1 MPCIRIRPSNKRNCH
16 GQLPQKR
23 DFWGDADRGKLF
35 LEQVEQKFGTVFSS
49 RKVALSALHLQRRLF
64 NMYITGERS
73 IPDEVWARLRHL
85 PNYKAA
91 KPDIAPPLYVDDV
104 DPLS

>member
-1 MPCIRIRPSNKRNCH
+1 MPCIRIRPSNKRNYN
-16 GQLPQKR
+16 GELPKKR

-35 LEQVEQKFGTVFSS
+35 LEQIEKKFGDYFGS
-49 RKVALSALHLQRRLF
+49 RKVALAKLKLHRRLF

-73 IPDEVWARLRHL
+73 IPDDVWSRLRAM
-85 PNYKAA
+85 PNYNAA
-91 KPDIAPPLYVDDV
+91 KPKPAPLLYVDDV